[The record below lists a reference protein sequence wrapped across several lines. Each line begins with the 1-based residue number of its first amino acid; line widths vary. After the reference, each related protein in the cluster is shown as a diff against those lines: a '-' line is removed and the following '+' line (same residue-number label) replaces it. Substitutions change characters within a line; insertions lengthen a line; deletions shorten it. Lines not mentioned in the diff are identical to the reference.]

1 MHTDHLDSVTA
12 RVPRFYATPLATKS
26 VFPRREYREDENAPR
41 DAQLITKGADMI
53 VSLWVE
59 STGRNAVGSLQ
70 SCAKGEDGLMGI
82 LKDKV
87 AIVTGASRG
96 IGRSIAEVFVREG
109 AKVVICGRKQET
121 LDQVA
126 CEIGKGV
133 TPVACHVGKSDQIQ
147 NLVDSAT
154 REFGRIDI
162 LVNNAATNIAQEFCL
177 DVDEAKF
184 DKMVEINLKSAFR
197 LIRQVAPGMCERGSG
212 SIINVA
218 SISGLR
224 PQYYG
229 LLYSMTKAALIMMTQ
244 SYALELGPKGVRVNA
259 IAPGLIQ
266 TVLSEYYWK
275 DADRTEKIINQQPI
289 QHLGQPAEIAE
300 AALLLA
306 ADSAS
311 YLTGHTLVVDGGSL
325 LTSSML

>member
-1 MHTDHLDSVTA
+1 
-12 RVPRFYATPLATKS
+12 
-26 VFPRREYREDENAPR
+26 
-41 DAQLITKGADMI
+41 
-53 VSLWVE
+53 
-59 STGRNAVGSLQ
+59 
-70 SCAKGEDGLMGI
+70 MGI

-96 IGRSIAEVFVREG
+96 IGKAIAEAFVREG
-109 AKVVICGRKQET
+109 AKVVVCGRKQET
-121 LDQVA
+121 LDEVA
-126 CEIGKGV
+126 AELGKGV
-133 TPVACHVGKSDQIQ
+133 KPVACHIGRPEQIQ
-147 NLVDSAT
+147 NLVDSTT

-197 LIRQVAPGMCERGSG
+197 LIKQIAPGMCQRGSG

-229 LLYSMTKAALIMMTQ
+229 LLYSMTKAALIMMTE
-244 SYALELGPKGVRVNA
+244 SYALELGPKGVRVNG

-275 DADRTEKIINQQPI
+275 DESRIAQVISKQPI
-289 QHLGQPAEIAE
+289 QHLGQPKEIAE
-300 AALLLA
+300 VAVLLA
-306 ADSAS
+306 GEGGS
-311 YLTGHTLVVDGGSL
+311 YLTGQTIVVDGGAL
-325 LTSSML
+325 LTSRTIG